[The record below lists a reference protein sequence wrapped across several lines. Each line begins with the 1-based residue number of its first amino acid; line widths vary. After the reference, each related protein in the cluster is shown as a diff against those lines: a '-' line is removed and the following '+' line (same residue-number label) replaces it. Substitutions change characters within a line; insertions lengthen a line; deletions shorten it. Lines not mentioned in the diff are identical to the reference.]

1 MASHGEFN
9 PRTRL
14 KVNKRSSKELWLCL
28 RFSHLSLNS
37 LSLDV
42 NSSQACAVSEHNKV
56 WQCNHAAEQLGIRN
70 TMSIS
75 HALMLHDALGL
86 AERDVFA
93 EQQSLQ
99 KLSHWAYRYSSMVAL
114 YNDHCLNV
122 EIGKSIS
129 LFNNLEQLIN
139 LIKTDLD
146 DMKITFSSGISQ
158 TPKLAYALSF
168 TPTSNTTSIRANK
181 NAIGAIEITHL
192 GIHKKTK
199 AKLHHCGFSTLADL
213 RSITTAELG
222 QRFGQDFVNYLDQLE
237 GRKPD
242 PQISTKPAEN
252 FEACVDFAE
261 PISNLQW
268 IEQQIERLLS
278 DLYKFIATRQL
289 LCCSFTWR
297 FFHENNHLL
306 ETVHI
311 QMSGKQNSLA
321 SMLELSQLRLAQ
333 LNLSW
338 EFSSIELSSKHLYLK
353 KLFNDDLFDP
363 KPDLEQFNQLIDK
376 LSSRLGHTALFRL
389 NHSIEQLPEMANT
402 RQQVNELSPSYTSEI
417 GYEREKAQ
425 KEREKAQKKCEQT
438 QKPQPLWLLPTPQ
451 YLSKHDNKPFYKGPL
466 NFINGP
472 DRISSHWWSKLQS
485 RDYYLARQN
494 NGRLLWL
501 YFDRDKRNWYLHGLF
516 A

>member
-1 MASHGEFN
+1 
-9 PRTRL
+9 
-14 KVNKRSSKELWLCL
+14 LCL

-37 LSLDV
+37 LSLDF
-42 NSSQACAVSEHNKV
+42 NSSQAYAVSEHNKV
-56 WQCNHAAEQLGIRN
+56 WQCNLAAEQLGIRN

-114 YNDHCLNV
+114 YNDHCLNI
-122 EIGKSIS
+122 EIGKSTS
-129 LFNNLEQLIN
+129 LFNGLEQLIN
-139 LIKTDLD
+139 LIRADLD
-146 DMKITFSSGISQ
+146 GMKIAFSSGISQ
-158 TPKLAYALSF
+158 TPKSAYALSF
-168 TPTSNTTSIRANK
+168 TPTSNTTNATSIRANK
-181 NAIGAIEITHL
+181 NVIGAIEIAHL
-192 GIHKKTK
+192 DIHKKTK

-213 RSITTAELG
+213 RSITTSELG

-242 PQISTKPAEN
+242 PQISTKQAEN

-261 PISNLQW
+261 PISNIQW

-289 LCCSFTWR
+289 FCRSFTWR

-306 ETVHI
+306 ETIHI
-311 QMSGKQNSLA
+311 EMSGKHNSLA

-353 KLFNDDLFDP
+353 QLFNDDLFDP

-389 NHSIEQLPEMANT
+389 NHSVEHLPEMANT
-402 RQQVNELSPSYTSEI
+402 RQHVNELSASYTNET

-425 KEREKAQKKCEQT
+425 KEREQT

-451 YLSKHDNKPFYKGPL
+451 YLSKQDNKPLYKGPL
-466 NFINGP
+466 NIINGP

-501 YFDRDKRNWYLHGLF
+501 YFDRGKRNWYLHGLF